1 MVEKFV
7 RIMKGG
13 HGHSLSVPK
22 GSENSSTKSKKK
34 DKSSDAESSDENS
47 SADKK
52 DSQEDS
58 KEVQKSDDSATGN
71 NSFLRHQSKYFCLNF
86 YEIIVLF

>member
-1 MVEKFV
+1 MLAGILVFLMVEKFV

-13 HGHSLSVPK
+13 HSHSVPK

-71 NSFLRHQSKYFCLNF
+71 KCFFKTTILIFF
-86 YEIIVLF
+86 Y